1 MGAGVIGFEL
11 QDVANVGATPRVN
24 GLVVVTH
31 HHDVLV
37 LGRKQLGDGVLRVV
51 GVLILVHHE
60 VAETIL
66 IRLEH
71 IGVVF
76 EQQIRIQ
83 QQIVEVERVG
93 GLQALLQTL
102 VYTGGNLRRRVVRLL
117 FEHTGDDQFVFRG

>member
-1 MGAGVIGFEL
+1 M
-11 QDVANVGATPRVN
+11 
-24 GLVVVTH
+24 
-31 HHDVLV
+31 

-102 VYTGGNLRRRVVRLL
+102 VYTGGNLRRRAVRLL